1 MVTDQETN
9 IVLGKIQRRDELQI
23 IVAHKTYKNNPFI
36 DLREYYKNK
45 KDGNYTHTQSGFTLA
60 FNSDAI
66 DELIEILNTAKK
78 YIEDIETKQQEV
90 KERNINDNK
99 RKRNEEWESKQQQQ
113 SSQQQET
120 QSSRLGL

>member
-36 DLREYYKNK
+36 DLREYYKDK
-45 KDGNYTHTQSGFTLA
+45 KDGIYKYKQAGITLA

-66 DELIEILNTAKK
+66 DELIEILNTTKK
-78 YIEDIETKQQEV
+78 YIEDLETKQQEV

-99 RKRNEEWESKQQQQ
+99 RKRADEQQQQQ
-113 SSQQQET
+113 SGQRQQQET

>member
-66 DELIEILNTAKK
+66 DELIEILNTTKK
-78 YIEDIETKQQEV
+78 YIEDLETKQQEV

-99 RKRNEEWESKQQQQ
+99 RKRADEQQQQ
-113 SSQQQET
+113 REQQET